1 MDLSFSTES
10 WSPSTEMR
18 STTTSIETDRSIDL
32 QGWLQKLIHTD
43 TREE

>member
-10 WSPSTEMR
+10 WSPSTETR
-18 STTTSIETDRSIDL
+18 STTSIETDRSIDL

>member
-10 WSPSTEMR
+10 WSPSTKMR
-18 STTTSIETDRSIDL
+18 STTSIETDRSIDL